1 MQRIYFSDFFGVSSD
16 LLEEEGLFN
25 ISLLND
31 LPLFI
36 DPFLIFCSEKEEY
49 QKLHEEIVQY
59 ILMRSILMKHC
70 FTCHIQQA
78 EYTSSTVAY
87 H

>member
-1 MQRIYFSDFFGVSSD
+1 MQRIYCSDFFGVSSD

-36 DPFLIFCSEKEEY
+36 DPFLIFC
-49 QKLHEEIVQY
+49 IVL
-59 ILMRSILMKHC
+59 IDARANKV
-70 FTCHIQQA
+70 QA
-78 EYTSSTVAY
+78 SKAM
-87 H
+87 